1 MTSQWCSQICP
12 VNIIIHTTRP
22 PSVALRPLAIT
33 NRKSRDTTAA
43 RRWHPLIALSTGSS
57 VDMDTRISSGWNV
70 VDRLYIHCRLVTAV
84 SHLERSAGRGCC
96 MRGLISDHAHGPAC
110 CKRRLCDDY
119 RAINRSTRVLV
130 RSIHARTPLSAA
142 YLLSSTSANQRRK
155 PGGRIIGQFIGHLS
169 VGGAWHA
176 VLNCYWTL
184 TCYVYV
190 SWALYSYLL
199 FDQV

>member
-57 VDMDTRISSGWNV
+57 VDMDTRTSSGWNV

-96 MRGLISDHAHGPAC
+96 MRGLISDHAVMHTGQRAVNVDFVMIIEQSTVHSCPGSLHTRTHTALC
-110 CKRRLCDDY
+110 RL
-119 RAINRSTRVLV
+119 
-130 RSIHARTPLSAA
+130 
-142 YLLSSTSANQRRK
+142 
-155 PGGRIIGQFIGHLS
+155 
-169 VGGAWHA
+169 
-176 VLNCYWTL
+176 L
-184 TCYVYV
+184 T
-190 SWALYSYLL
+190 
-199 FDQV
+199 